1 MLMVILSVMTLA
13 LSTLPYFRRNLTKCE
28 YEKAIG
34 KSLRSVNEDIN
45 LNDSCAKPLE
55 EEWLDQLYTDV
66 ETVTENVTEKLAD
79 ATSTPSNEGGAF
91 LPGAISERGKSDG
104 PNRNMSADGLQRTF
118 TFNMDSPP
126 VDNDEL
132 FSHIVETFKPKV
144 GLQRKTVRI
153 NILVYLDICI
163 LAFFT
168 FDILMRVFCCPSIA
182 KYFLSTINIIDA
194 LVVLAAYAHLL
205 INSLNEKEQYEITS
219 LDILEV
225 FQVLRVVRLIR
236 VVRNVTGF
244 KVLTFS
250 MKVSLQELF
259 VLFLYL
265 LLGVV
270 IFANFIFFVELESE
284 FSSIPD
290 GWWWAIN
297 TLTTVGYGDI
307 SPKTLYGRL
316 IGALCAIFGVVM
328 MAVAIPV
335 FVKTFMLLYGYAVLY
350 KKSIS
355 KPEDTHMYIHRLGIK
370 MGQITVKENGEKIKD
385 PDATF

>member
-1 MLMVILSVMTLA
+1 MLMVILSVLTLA
-13 LSTLPYFRRNLTKCE
+13 LSTLPFFRRVLTRCE
-28 YEKAIG
+28 YEQATG
-34 KSLRSVNEDIN
+34 KTLKTVSTDIN
-45 LNDSCAKPLE
+45 LNDSCNVPLA
-55 EEWLDQLYTDV
+55 EEWLDKLFMDYDLVMENATEGAETTVTPKTNDGGFIPGANEGTRQILNDSLDPLTRTFLFNFDSAPSVEDRKLLDHMV
-66 ETVTENVTEKLAD
+66 ETL
-79 ATSTPSNEGGAF
+79 
-91 LPGAISERGKSDG
+91 R
-104 PNRNMSADGLQRTF
+104 
-118 TFNMDSPP
+118 
-126 VDNDEL
+126 
-132 FSHIVETFKPKV
+132 PKIGV
-144 GLQRKTVRI
+144 QRKTVRI
-153 NILVYLDICI
+153 NILVYLDACI

-168 FDILMRVFCCPSIA
+168 FDVLMRLLCCPSIPR
-182 KYFLSTINIIDA
+182 YFLSAINVIDA
-194 LVVLAAYAHLL
+194 LVILAAYAHLT
-205 INSLNEKEQYEITS
+205 INTINKTEQYEITS
-219 LDILEV
+219 FDLLEI

-270 IFANFIFFVELESE
+270 IFANFIFFVEHESE
-284 FSSIPD
+284 FPSIPD

-307 SPKTLYGRL
+307 VPKTLYGRL

-355 KPEDTHMYIHRLGIK
+355 KPEDTHIYIRRQCIK
-370 MGQITVKENGEKIKD
+370 MGQVSGKDNDEKGEDEKKE
-385 PDATF
+385 F